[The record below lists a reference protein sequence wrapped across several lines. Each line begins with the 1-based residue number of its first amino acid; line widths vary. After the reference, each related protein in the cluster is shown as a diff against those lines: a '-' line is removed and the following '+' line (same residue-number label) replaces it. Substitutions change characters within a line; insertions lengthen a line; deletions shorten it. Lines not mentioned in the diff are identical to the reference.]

1 MKEKGEIEIMLKMLV
16 VGVNHSTKKIVLKA
30 YAAKDIQNEV
40 NPDGLTY
47 EGILGTEYSLMYVGD
62 RKCDCLT
69 YISKNNFEEY
79 KIVDDT
85 DRVVVKGYRVIE
97 EV

>member
-1 MKEKGEIEIMLKMLV
+1 MLKMLV

-30 YAAKDIQNEV
+30 YKARDIQNEV

-47 EGILGTEYSLMYVGD
+47 KGILGTEYSLMYVAD

>member
-1 MKEKGEIEIMLKMLV
+1 MLKMLV

-30 YAAKDIQNEV
+30 YKARDIQNEV

-47 EGILGTEYSLMYVGD
+47 KGILGTEYSLMYVGD

>member
-1 MKEKGEIEIMLKMLV
+1 MLKMLV

-85 DRVVVKGYRVIE
+85 DRVVVKGYKRVE
-97 EV
+97 EI

>member
-1 MKEKGEIEIMLKMLV
+1 MLKMLV

-47 EGILGTEYSLMYVGD
+47 KGILGTEYSLMYVGD
-62 RKCDCLT
+62 RKCDCLK
-69 YISKNNFEEY
+69 YISKNNFEDY
-79 KIVDDT
+79 KIIDDT

>member
-1 MKEKGEIEIMLKMLV
+1 MLKMYV
-16 VGVNHSTKKIVLKA
+16 VGVNHTTRKIILKA
-30 YAAKDIQNEV
+30 YKARDIQNEV

-47 EGILGTEYSLMYVGD
+47 QGILGNDLSLMYVAD
-62 RKCDCLT
+62 RKCDCLK
-69 YISKNNFEEY
+69 YISKNNFEDY